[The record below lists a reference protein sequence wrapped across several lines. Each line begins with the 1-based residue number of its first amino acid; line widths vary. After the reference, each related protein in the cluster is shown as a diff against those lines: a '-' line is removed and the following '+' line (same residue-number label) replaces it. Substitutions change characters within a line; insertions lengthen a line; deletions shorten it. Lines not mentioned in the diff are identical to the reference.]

1 MQVNRH
7 SFPRDSIQWTI
18 ARLQA
23 SLVRLINRR
32 TILLLSILLLT
43 GIAGTLWSTFQLSSN
58 LIQSQALQNAE
69 LYAQAINEARTLY
82 SSKAVD
88 RVKTV
93 AGVTITDNYT
103 QQAHAIPIP
112 ATYLIELGETLSQQ
126 NPGMSVRLFSNYPF
140 AKRKQQGGPR
150 DEFEREALHFLEQ
163 NPKQM
168 YVRVEPYQGRLALRF
183 AQADIMKPSCV
194 SCHNTHPDSPKRDWK
209 VGDVRGA
216 LEITRPLDSF
226 MAKTNTGLGGIFA
239 ALATLSLLAL
249 VGVGLVISRLRQTSK
264 ELELRVIER
273 TAELRRTNQKLA
285 EEQEKSERLLLNILP
300 PPIAQKLKDGETNI
314 ADGFASVT
322 ILFADL
328 VNFTELSEQVSPTEL
343 VALLNE
349 IFSRFD
355 RLTERYGLEKIK
367 TIGDAYMVVG
377 GLPVPR
383 ADHAQ
388 AIADFALDMQREIQ
402 QFNRE
407 YRQEC
412 SIRIGINTGP
422 VVAGVIGTRKFIYDL
437 WGDAVNMASR
447 MEAHGIANA
456 IQVSQ
461 ATYEQLKDQYTFE
474 PRGLITVKGKGSI
487 SAYLL
492 TGRKQSY

>member
-1 MQVNRH
+1 MQVDSN
-7 SFPRDSIQWTI
+7 SFAGGFMHRAI

-23 SLVRLINRR
+23 GLFRLINRR
-32 TILLLSILLLT
+32 TILILSILLLT
-43 GIAGTLWSTFQLSSN
+43 GIAGTLWSTFQLSSS

-88 RVKTV
+88 RVKTL
-93 AGVTITDNYT
+93 AGVTITDTYT

-112 ATYLIELGETLSQQ
+112 ATYLIELGNTLSQQ
-126 NPGMSVRLFSNYPF
+126 NPGMSVRLYSNYPF
-140 AKRKQQGGPR
+140 AKRKPQGGPR
-150 DEFEREALHFLEQ
+150 DQFEQDALRFLEK
-163 NPKQM
+163 NPQQR
-168 YVRVEPYQGRLALRF
+168 YVRVEPYQGRMALRF
-183 AQADIMKPSCV
+183 AQADIMQASCV
-194 SCHNTHPDSPKRDWK
+194 SCHNTRPDSPKRDWQ

-226 MAKTNTGLGGIFA
+226 MAKTNAGLGGIFV

-249 VGVGLVISRLRQTSK
+249 AGVALVISRLRQTSK

-273 TAELRRTNQKLA
+273 TAELRHTNQKLA

-377 GLPVPR
+377 GLPLPCT
-383 ADHAQ
+383 DHAQ
-388 AIADFALDMQREIQ
+388 AIADCALNMRHELQ

-407 YRQEC
+407 HQQHC
-412 SIRIGINTGP
+412 CIRIGINTGP

-447 MEAHGIANA
+447 MEAHGLANE
-456 IQVSQ
+456 IQVTQ
-461 ATYEQLKDQYTFE
+461 ATYEQLKDQYIFK

-487 SAYLL
+487 LAYLL
-492 TGRKQSY
+492 IGRKND

>member
-1 MQVNRH
+1 MQQAIAQLQTNLFGLIHRH
-7 SFPRDSIQWTI
+7 
-18 ARLQA
+18 
-23 SLVRLINRR
+23 
-32 TILLLSILLLT
+32 TILLLSILLLA
-43 GIAGTLWSTFQLSSN
+43 GILGTLWSTFQLSSS
-58 LIQSQALQNAE
+58 LIQSQARQNAE
-69 LYAQAINEARTLY
+69 LYAQAIKQARTLY

-88 RVKTV
+88 RVVTV
-93 AGVTITDNYT
+93 PGIAITDTYT
-103 QQAHAIPIP
+103 QQPHAIPLP
-112 ATYLIELGETLSQQ
+112 ATYLIELGDSLSQQ
-126 NPGMSVRLFSNYPF
+126 NPGMSVRLYSNYPF

-150 DEFEREALHFLEQ
+150 DDFERDALRFLEQ
-163 NPKQM
+163 NPQQM
-168 YVRVEPYQGRLALRF
+168 YVRVEPYQERVALRF
-183 AQADIMKPSCV
+183 AQADIMQASCV
-194 SCHNTHPDSPKRDWK
+194 SCHNTHPDSPKRDWQ

-216 LEITRPLDSF
+216 LEITHPLDSF
-226 MAKTNTGLGGIFA
+226 MAKTNAGLGGIFV

-249 VGVGLVISRLRQTSK
+249 AGIGLVISRLQQTSK

-300 PPIAQKLKDGETNI
+300 SPIAQKLKDGETSI

-328 VNFTELSEQVSPTEL
+328 VNFTQLSEQVSPTEL

-377 GLPVPR
+377 GLPIPR
-383 ADHAQ
+383 RDHAQ
-388 AIADFALDMQREIQ
+388 AIADCALDMQQELQR
-402 QFNRE
+402 FN
-407 YRQEC
+407 QEHHQNC
-412 SIRIGINTGP
+412 NLRIGINTGP

-437 WGDAVNMASR
+437 WGDAVNVASR
-447 MEAHGIANA
+447 MESHGIADA

-461 ATYEQLKDQYTFE
+461 TTYEQLMDEYILK

-487 SAYLL
+487 SAYFL
-492 TGRKQSY
+492 TGRKSLIEDSAVQL